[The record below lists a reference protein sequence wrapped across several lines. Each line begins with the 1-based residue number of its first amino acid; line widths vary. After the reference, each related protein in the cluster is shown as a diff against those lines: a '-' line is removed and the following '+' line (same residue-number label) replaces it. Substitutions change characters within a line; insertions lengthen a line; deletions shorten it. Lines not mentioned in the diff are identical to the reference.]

1 MWTLIPTEHPPLT
14 SSSEKTLP
22 SSKAPQQSSQ
32 VKTISDVAKK
42 MWTSH
47 PHESFD
53 SLTFSQMK
61 KCHHWIKLAFH
72 SSQSVVN
79 TFSVENVV
87 TREGSESSIHRR
99 WKRKVMQRFRGCA
112 EILVFGRNIHLWG
125 YVICKTKTH
134 IYSPQDLVHRYQRYS
149 PKVCCEGLSDLSG
162 AFVDC
167 WESVGR

>member
-1 MWTLIPTEHPPLT
+1 MNINPNRAPTFNFFFGENIAIFKGSAAVKPSQNHQRCGQQDGNFT
-14 SSSEKTLP
+14 STWKL
-22 SSKAPQQSSQ
+22 
-32 VKTISDVAKK
+32 
-42 MWTSH
+42 
-47 PHESFD
+47 
-53 SLTFSQMK
+53 SLSYISQMK
-61 KCHHWIKLAFH
+61 KCHHWIKLVFH
-72 SSQSVVN
+72 SSQSVAN